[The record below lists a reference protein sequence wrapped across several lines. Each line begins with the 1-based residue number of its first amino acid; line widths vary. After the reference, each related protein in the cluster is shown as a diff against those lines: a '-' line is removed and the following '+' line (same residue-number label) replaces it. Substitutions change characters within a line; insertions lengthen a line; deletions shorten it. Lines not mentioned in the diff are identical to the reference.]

1 MEYSEND
8 FLTPSLKTELEN
20 IKTYFDYINEFT
32 SHYETK
38 NKKR

>member
-20 IKTYFDYINEFT
+20 IKTYFDYINEFINQ
-32 SHYETK
+32 YETK
-38 NKKR
+38 NK